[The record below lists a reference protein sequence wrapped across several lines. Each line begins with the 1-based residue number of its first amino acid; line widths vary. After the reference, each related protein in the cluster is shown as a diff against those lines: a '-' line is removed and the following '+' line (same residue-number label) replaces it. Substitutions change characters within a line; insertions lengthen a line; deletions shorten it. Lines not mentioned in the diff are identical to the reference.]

1 MCPPSFFL
9 VSGLL
14 STDCQWEPF
23 VHSCVPSHK
32 HASVLVLFG
41 LASPVCSQNQSPGC
55 MTLLCLGWNF
65 QWLGI
70 TCLSVF
76 RTQALGI
83 WLCHGWH
90 FYWLS
95 ITCQSVFL
103 TQALDVWFCHG
114 STFSLVWHHLSVC
127 SQNPSH
133 GCITLHWAFS
143 LAQTYLSVCDQNPS
157 PGYMT
162 CHGWHFCWL
171 SITCQ
176 SVLRTQALMYDFVA
190 AGTFAGSESPVCSQ
204 NPSPGCMTLLWL
216 ALLLAQNHLSVLRT
230 QALDV

>member
-95 ITCQSVFL
+95 ITCQSVFI

-114 STFSLVWHHLSVC
+114 STFSLVRHHLSVC

-157 PGYMT
+157 PDLS
-162 CHGWHFCWL
+162 WL
-171 SITCQ
+171 
-176 SVLRTQALMYDFVA
+176 ALLLA
-190 AGTFAGSESPVCSQ
+190 QHHLSVCSQ
-204 NPSPGCMTLLWL
+204 NPGPGCMTLLWL